1 MPKFSKISKER
12 LSTCDSRLQEIMNEL
27 IELYDF
33 SVLCGHRGKEA
44 QEEAVAKGTSSLH
57 WPNSKHNTVP
67 SLAIDIAPYPIDWEN
82 IERFKY
88 LGSLVFKIAV
98 RKGITLR
105 WGASWGDYPH
115 FEIRR

>member
-27 IELYDF
+27 IEFYDF

-44 QEEAVAKGTSSLH
+44 QEEAVAKGTRSLH